1 MGVGGGEQAPRGSEM
16 GSQPF
21 LGQRAGCQGAGRGS
35 CAPPPR
41 VPRRPAL
48 PEPRAFRTGQ
58 GGGAEL
64 GRKVSPT
71 PALAPA
77 TGIPAPPRGG
87 KRGPGPG
94 DRPGDRL
101 RAAHVQAES
110 ACPGALGASSAARP
124 HRRRGARRP
133 QPASP
138 ESGLAGASSR
148 GRAGTP
154 VGAGAREKARGPED
168 RPAHTPEPRGRRPA
182 RLTPVSGPQPARS
195 PLRLGAAAVQVKEG
209 SSGLRVGPGPPHPS
223 PLQPHWEDRFPQPP
237 LVSGGDLSPTCPRG
251 ICPPVV
257 LARLSSWVDTSQ
269 ASRGAVMGLTATSAA
284 PGDPQRLGTAP
295 APPGAPSVGPVHSS
309 FGIIT

>member
-1 MGVGGGEQAPRGSEM
+1 M

-48 PEPRAFRTGQ
+48 PEPRSFRTGQ

-133 QPASP
+133 QPACP

-168 RPAHTPEPRGRRPA
+168 RPARTPEPRGRRPA

-195 PLRLGAAAVQVKEG
+195 RLRLGAAAVQVKEG

-237 LVSGGDLSPTCPRG
+237 LVSGGDLSPSCPG
-251 ICPPVV
+251 AALILGGHVAGLEGCCDGTDGHVG
-257 LARLSSWVDTSQ
+257 SSWGPRAAGNGAG
-269 ASRGAVMGLTATSAA
+269 ASRGSLCWCVSLITAFK
-284 PGDPQRLGTAP
+284 RLK
-295 APPGAPSVGPVHSS
+295 SDCLC
-309 FGIIT
+309 